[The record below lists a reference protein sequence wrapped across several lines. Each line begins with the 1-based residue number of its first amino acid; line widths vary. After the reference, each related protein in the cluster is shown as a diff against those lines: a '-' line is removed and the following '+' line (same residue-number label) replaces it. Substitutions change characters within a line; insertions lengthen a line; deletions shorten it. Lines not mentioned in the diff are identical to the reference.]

1 MMKLHRIFW
10 PVLLMWLLVGCGDGE
25 EVAATAVP
33 PTTPTPASEP
43 TLAAVP
49 PRDRDFIVVA
59 TDAPHPPYTVF
70 DAFGV
75 VDGFDSRVLE
85 TIAATANLDYEL
97 IVTPYEGVLANIAS
111 SGSRDFDAIIANL
124 PIPDEPPPGIVYTA
138 PYLEVGQVLVVLA
151 DNETLQSY
159 RDLQPGMLVGV
170 AGGSQSEITAREV
183 IGVAEQD
190 LVNHYANGVQALQAL
205 IDEGVTAV
213 VVDSTIATYYATNF
227 PEQLKIVGG
236 NGNGDSRGDSRNA
249 WITQKAYGL
258 ALAADNEAL
267 LAKLNAAIN
276 VAQDRGDIERE
287 IITWLIPR
295 DTLEPGE
302 SRVGTPGDELF
313 IGILGELTDMDPA
326 AQSDLIGWEVKNNT
340 MSGLYRFNSN
350 NELAPLLAA
359 SMPVISEDG
368 LEYTVTLRRNLHFP
382 DGRELTADD
391 VKWAVDRARALG
403 NFNVN
408 SVLKDSDSNFYADD
422 DAVQVL
428 DAATVKF
435 VLQEP
440 ASHFP
445 ALLATPPF
453 FPISRDCYA
462 EGPDPTSTCG
472 GIGPYTIVDWA
483 PGERLRLRANP
494 EWPGR
499 PSPAFA
505 NITLRFYD
513 DAAALRRSLAE
524 FGSIDLVWRGL
535 PYSDFIELQSVDA
548 NGDGQPDFQPWVG
561 PADFKSYLLFN
572 QEAAPWDNVKVRQA
586 AALSIDRARLATE
599 TFSGSRSPLLSP
611 VPDAVP
617 GAMAVLPSRDLNR
630 ARALLLEVGYS
641 EATPLAIDLWYVS
654 DGRYSRIEEAYATA
668 LKSQLEETGVF
679 QVTLRSAPFEQ
690 FRAQLGECSYA
701 ASLLGWPSP
710 GRPVDS
716 LDVMAWTEFFVT
728 SNSFCLNY
736 ESQPMEEMVTAVLA
750 ETDPTA
756 RAALQAQ
763 FQQLWATE
771 LPTLD
776 ILQQPTYAISL
787 PTINNVSID
796 ALGLLHY
803 EILTKG

>member
-1 MMKLHRIFW
+1 MAKLRRILF
-10 PVLLMWLLVGCGDGE
+10 PVFMILVLVGCGDGE
-25 EVAATAVP
+25 EPAATAVP
-33 PTTPTPASEP
+33 PTPTPLAEP
-43 TLAAVP
+43 TAVAAP

-85 TIAATANLDYEL
+85 NIAADANLDYEL

-111 SGSRDFDAIIANL
+111 SGSRDFDAVIANL
-124 PIPDEPPPGIVYTA
+124 VIPDEPPPGIVYTD

-151 DNETLQSY
+151 DNETIQSY
-159 RDLQPGMLVGV
+159 HDLQPGMLVGV
-170 AGGSQSEITAREV
+170 AGGSQGEITAREV

-190 LVNHYANGVQALQAL
+190 LVNHYENGVQALQAL

-213 VVDSTIATYYATNF
+213 VTDSTIATFYTESF
-227 PEQLKIVGG
+227 PEQLKIAGG
-236 NGNGDSRGDSRNA
+236 DGQADNRTA

-258 ALAADNEAL
+258 ALSANNEAL
-267 LAKLNAAIN
+267 LTTLNNAI
-276 VAQDRGDIERE
+276 ATTHESGDIERE
-287 IITWLIPR
+287 ITTWLIPK

-302 SRVGTPGDELF
+302 SRVGTPADELF
-313 IGILGELTDMDPA
+313 IGILGNLTDMDPA

-350 NELAPLLAA
+350 NELVPMLAA
-359 SMPVISEDG
+359 SMPAISEDG
-368 LEYTVTLRRNLHFP
+368 LEYTVTLRRNLRFP

-391 VKWAVDRARALG
+391 MKWAVDRARALG

-408 SVLKDSDSNFYADD
+408 SVLKDSDGNFYADD

-428 DAATVKF
+428 DAVTVKF

-440 ASHFP
+440 TSHFP

-462 EGPDPTSTCG
+462 EGADPTSICG
-472 GIGPYTIVDWA
+472 GIGPYTIVDWV

-524 FGSIDLVWRGL
+524 FGSIDLAWRGL
-535 PYSDFIELQSVDA
+535 TFNDFTTLLAADA
-548 NGDGQPDFQPWVG
+548 NVDGQPDFQSWNG

-572 QEAAPWDNVKVRQA
+572 QAVAPWDDVKVRQA
-586 AALSIDRARLATE
+586 AALSLDRDRLAAE
-599 TFSGSRSPLLSP
+599 TFGGSRNPLLSP
-611 VPDAVP
+611 VPDSVP
-617 GAMAVLPSRDLNR
+617 GHTAVLPARDLNR

-641 EATPLAIDLWYVS
+641 ETTPLVIELWYVS
-654 DGRYSRIEEAYATA
+654 DGRYSPIEEAYATA
-668 LKSQLEETGVF
+668 LKTQLEETGVF
-679 QVTLRSAPFEQ
+679 QVTLNSAPFEQ
-690 FRAQLGECSYA
+690 FRAQLGECNYP
-701 ASLLGWPSP
+701 ASLLGWPAP
-710 GRPVDS
+710 GRPVDY

-736 ESQPMEEMVTAVLA
+736 ESEEMTEMVTAVLA
-750 ETDPTA
+750 ETDPAA
-756 RAALQAQ
+756 RAALHTSY
-763 FQQLWATE
+763 QQLWAEE

-787 PTINNVSID
+787 PTVNNVRID

-803 EILTKG
+803 EVLTKGGG

>member
-1 MMKLHRIFW
+1 
-10 PVLLMWLLVGCGDGE
+10 
-25 EVAATAVP
+25 
-33 PTTPTPASEP
+33 
-43 TLAAVP
+43 
-49 PRDRDFIVVA
+49 
-59 TDAPHPPYTVF
+59 PHPPYTVF
-70 DAFGV
+70 DAYGV

-85 TIAATANLDYEL
+85 NIAANANLDYEL

-111 SGSRDFDAIIANL
+111 SGSRDFDAVIANL
-124 PIPDEPPPGIVYTA
+124 PIPEELPPGIVYTT

-170 AGGSQSEITAREV
+170 AGGSQSEIAAREV

-213 VVDSTIATYYATNF
+213 VADSTIATFYAASF

-236 NGNGDSRGDSRNA
+236 NGNGDSRDA

-258 ALAADNEAL
+258 ALAADNEVL
-267 LAKLNAAIN
+267 LAKLNAAITN
-276 VAQDRGDIERE
+276 AQASGDIERE
-287 IITWLIPR
+287 IATWLIPK

-313 IGILGELTDMDPA
+313 IGILGNLTNMDPA
-326 AQSDLIGWEVKNNT
+326 ATSDLIGWEVMNNT
-340 MSGLYRFNSN
+340 MSGLYRFTSN
-350 NELAPLLAA
+350 NELVPLLAA
-359 SMPVISEDG
+359 NMPVISEDG
-368 LEYTVTLRRNLHFP
+368 LEYTVTLRRNLRFS
-382 DGRELTADD
+382 DGRELTAND

-408 SVLKDSDSNFYADD
+408 SILKDSDSNFYADD

-428 DAATVKF
+428 DAATIKF

-462 EGPDPTSTCG
+462 EGADPTSTCG
-472 GIGPYTIVDWA
+472 GIGPYTIVDWV
-483 PGERLRLRANP
+483 PGERIRLRANP

-513 DAAALRRSLAE
+513 DTAALRRSLAE

-535 PYSDFIELQSVDA
+535 SYSDFTELQSVDA
-548 NGDGQPDFQPWVG
+548 NGDGQLDFQPWTG

-572 QEAAPWDNVKVRQA
+572 HEAAPWDNAKVRQA
-586 AALSIDRARLATE
+586 AALSLDRERLATE
-599 TFSGSRSPLLSP
+599 TFGGSRNPLLSP
-611 VPDAVP
+611 APDAVP
-617 GAMAVLPSRDLNR
+617 GATAVFPSRDLNR

-641 EATPLAIDLWYVS
+641 ETTPLVIELWYVS

-668 LKSQLEETGVF
+668 LKTQLEETGVF
-679 QVTLRSAPFEQ
+679 QVTLRSA
-690 FRAQLGECSYA
+690 A
-701 ASLLGWPSP
+701 
-710 GRPVDS
+710 
-716 LDVMAWTEFFVT
+716 
-728 SNSFCLNY
+728 
-736 ESQPMEEMVTAVLA
+736 
-750 ETDPTA
+750 
-756 RAALQAQ
+756 
-763 FQQLWATE
+763 
-771 LPTLD
+771 
-776 ILQQPTYAISL
+776 
-787 PTINNVSID
+787 
-796 ALGLLHY
+796 
-803 EILTKG
+803 

>member
-1 MMKLHRIFW
+1 MKKLYRMLL

-33 PTTPTPASEP
+33 PTPTLAAEP

-59 TDAPHPPYTVF
+59 TDAPHPPYTIF

-85 TIAATANLDYEL
+85 NIAAHANLDYEL
-97 IVTPYEGVLANIAS
+97 IVTPYQGVLANIAS
-111 SGSRDFDAIIANL
+111 SDNRDFDAVIANL
-124 PIPDEPPPGIVYTA
+124 SIPEELPPGIVYTD

-151 DNETLQSY
+151 DNRAIQSY
-159 RDLQPGMLVGV
+159 GDLQPGMLVGV

-183 IGVAEQD
+183 LGVAEQD
-190 LVNHYANGVQALQAL
+190 LINHYVNGVQALQAL

-213 VVDSTIATYYATNF
+213 VADSTIATFYADSF

-236 NGNGDSRGDSRNA
+236 DGNGDSRDA

-267 LAKLNAAIN
+267 LTKLNAAITAAHDN
-276 VAQDRGDIERE
+276 GDIERE
-287 IITWLIPR
+287 IAAWLVPNE
-295 DTLEPGE
+295 TLEPGE
-302 SRVGTPGDELF
+302 SRVGTPADELF

-326 AQSDLIGWEVKNNT
+326 TQSDLVGWEVKNNT
-340 MSGLYRFNSN
+340 MSGLYRFTSD
-350 NELAPLLAA
+350 NELVPLLAA
-359 SMPVISEDG
+359 SMPTISEDG
-368 LEYTVTLRRNLHFP
+368 LEYTVTLRRNLRFP

-391 VKWAVDRARALG
+391 VKWAVDRANSLG

-408 SVLKDSDSNFYADD
+408 SVLKDSDGNFYADD
-422 DAVQVL
+422 DAVQVV
-428 DAATVKF
+428 DAVTVKF

-440 ASHFP
+440 TATFP

-462 EGPDPTSTCG
+462 GGSDPTSICG
-472 GIGPYTIVDWA
+472 GIGPYTIIDWV

-494 EWPGR
+494 DWPGR

-513 DAAALRRSLAE
+513 DAASLRRSLAE

-535 PYSDFIELQSVDA
+535 PYHDFTELQGIDA
-548 NGDGQPDFQPWVG
+548 NADGQPDFLPWSG

-572 QEAAPWDNVKVRQA
+572 QAAAPWDEAKVRQA
-586 AALSIDRARLATE
+586 AALSLDRERLAAE
-599 TFSGSRSPLLSP
+599 VFGGSRSSLLSP

-617 GAMAVLPSRDLNR
+617 GYTAVLPPRDLNR
-630 ARALLLEVGYS
+630 ARALLLESGYS
-641 EATPLAIDLWYVS
+641 ETTPLEIELWYVS
-654 DGRYSRIEEAYATA
+654 DGRYSLVEEAYATA
-668 LKSQLEETGVF
+668 VKTQLEETGVF
-679 QVTLRSAPFEQ
+679 QVTLNSAPFEQ
-690 FRAQLGECSYA
+690 FRAQLGECSYP

-710 GRPVDS
+710 GRPVDY

-736 ESQPMEEMVTAVLA
+736 ESEEMTEMVTAVLA
-750 ETDPTA
+750 ETDATV
-756 RAALQAQ
+756 RATLHTEY
-763 FQQLWATE
+763 QQLWAEE

-776 ILQQPTYAISL
+776 ILQQPTFAISL
-787 PTINNVSID
+787 PTVNNVRID

-803 EILTKG
+803 EILTKR

>member
-1 MMKLHRIFW
+1 MKKLHRILW
-10 PVLLMWLLVGCGDGE
+10 PVLLMWLLAGCGDGE

-85 TIAATANLDYEL
+85 SIAANANLDYEL

-124 PIPDEPPPGIVYTA
+124 PIPAEPPPGIVYTD

-151 DNETLQSY
+151 DNEALQSY

-170 AGGSQSEITAREV
+170 AGGSQSEITARDV
-183 IGVAEQD
+183 MGVAEQD

-213 VVDSTIATYYATNF
+213 VVDSTIATFYVSSF

-236 NGNGDSRGDSRNA
+236 NGNNRDA

-258 ALAADNEAL
+258 ALAANNQTL
-267 LAKLNAAIN
+267 LSKLNTAIAA
-276 VAQDRGDIERE
+276 AQDRGDIDRE
-287 IITWLIPR
+287 IATWLIPK
-295 DTLEPGE
+295 DPLEPGE
-302 SRVGTPGDELF
+302 SRVGTPADELF
-313 IGILGELTDMDPA
+313 IGILGNLTDMDPA
-326 AQSDLIGWEVKNNT
+326 ATSDLISWEVKNNT
-340 MSGLYRFNSN
+340 MSGLYRFTSD
-350 NELAPLLAA
+350 NELVPLLAA
-359 SMPVISEDG
+359 SMPIVSEDG
-368 LEYTVTLRRNLHFP
+368 LEYTVTLRRNLRFA

-408 SVLKDSDSNFYADD
+408 SILKDSDGDFYADA

-462 EGPDPTSTCG
+462 EGADPTSTCG

-535 PYSDFIELQSVDA
+535 PYSDFTELQTVDA
-548 NGDGQPDFQPWVG
+548 NGDGQPDFLPWNG

-572 QEAAPWDNVKVRQA
+572 QEAPPWDNVKVRQA
-586 AALSIDRARLATE
+586 AALSLDRARLAAE
-599 TFSGSRSPLLSP
+599 TFGGSRSPLLSP
-611 VPDAVP
+611 IPDAAP
-617 GAMAVLPSRDLNR
+617 GHTAVLPARDLSR
-630 ARALLLEVGYS
+630 ARALLLEAGYN
-641 EATPLAIDLWYVS
+641 ETTPLEIELWYVN
-654 DGRYSRIEEAYATA
+654 DGRYSRIEEAYANA
-668 LKSQLEETGVF
+668 LKSQLEETNVF
-679 QVTLRSAPFEQ
+679 RVTLRSAAWEQ
-690 FRAQLGECSYA
+690 FRAQLGECGHGV
-701 ASLLGWPSP
+701 SLLGWPSP
-710 GRPVDS
+710 GRPVDY

-750 ETDPTA
+750 ETDPIA

-763 FQQLWATE
+763 YQQLWATE

-776 ILQQPTYAISL
+776 ILQQPTYALSL
-787 PTINNVSID
+787 PTIGNVGID

-803 EILTKG
+803 EILTKGGG

>member
-1 MMKLHRIFW
+1 MLW
-10 PVLLMWLLVGCGDGE
+10 PVLLIWLLAGCSDGE

-33 PTTPTPASEP
+33 PTPTPLAEP
-43 TLAAVP
+43 TLPATP
-49 PRDRDFIVVA
+49 SRDRDFIVVA
-59 TDAPHPPYTVF
+59 TDAPHPPYTLF

-85 TIAATANLDYEL
+85 NIAADANLDYEL

-111 SGSRDFDAIIANL
+111 SGSRDFDAVIANL
-124 PIPDEPPPGIVYTA
+124 VIPEELPPGIVYTD

-151 DNETLQSY
+151 DNETIQSY

-170 AGGSQSEITAREV
+170 AGDSQGEITAREV

-190 LVNHYANGVQALQAL
+190 LVNHFENGVQALQAL

-213 VVDSTIATYYATNF
+213 VADSTIATFYADSF

-236 NGNGDSRGDSRNA
+236 VGRDA

-267 LAKLNAAIN
+267 LTTLNNAIAT
-276 VAQDRGDIERE
+276 AQESGDIERE
-287 IITWLIPR
+287 ITTWLIPK

-302 SRVGTPGDELF
+302 SRVGTPADELF
-313 IGILGELTDMDPA
+313 IGILGSLTDMDPA
-326 AQSDLIGWEVKNNT
+326 GQSDLIGWEVKNNT

-350 NELAPLLAA
+350 NELVPMLAA
-359 SMPVISEDG
+359 SEPVISEDG
-368 LEYTVTLRRNLHFP
+368 LEYTVTLRQNLRFP
-382 DGRELTADD
+382 DGRALTADD
-391 VKWAVDRARALG
+391 VKWAIDRARNLG

-408 SVLKDSDSNFYADD
+408 SVLKDSDGDFYADE
-422 DAVQVL
+422 DAVQIL
-428 DAATVKF
+428 DASTVKF

-440 ASHFP
+440 ASHFL

-462 EGPDPTSTCG
+462 QGADPTSTCG
-472 GIGPYTIVDWA
+472 GIGPYTIVDWV

-513 DAAALRRSLAE
+513 DAAALRRSLTE
-524 FGSIDLVWRGL
+524 FGSIDLAWRGL
-535 PYSDFIELQSVDA
+535 PFNDFTELQAIDMNA
-548 NGDGQPDFQPWVG
+548 DGQPDFQPWHG

-572 QEAAPWDNVKVRQA
+572 QAAAPWDNAKVRQA
-586 AALSIDRARLATE
+586 VALALDRERLAAE
-599 TFSGSRSPLLSP
+599 TFGGGRVPLLSP
-611 VPDAVP
+611 VPDAVA
-617 GAMAVLPSRDLNR
+617 GHTAVLPARDLTR

-641 EATPLAIDLWYVS
+641 ETTPLAIELWYVS
-654 DGRYSRIEEAYATA
+654 DGRYSSVEEAYATA
-668 LKSQLEETGVF
+668 LKTQLEETGVF
-679 QVTLRSAPFEQ
+679 QVTLNSAPFEQ
-690 FRAQLGECSYA
+690 FRAQLGECSYP
-701 ASLLGWPSP
+701 ASLLGWPAP
-710 GRPVDS
+710 GRPVDY

-736 ESQPMEEMVTAVLA
+736 ESEEMTEMVTAVLA
-750 ETDPTA
+750 ETDPAA

-763 FQQLWATE
+763 YQQLWAEE

-787 PTINNVSID
+787 PAINNVRID

-803 EILTKG
+803 EILTKGG